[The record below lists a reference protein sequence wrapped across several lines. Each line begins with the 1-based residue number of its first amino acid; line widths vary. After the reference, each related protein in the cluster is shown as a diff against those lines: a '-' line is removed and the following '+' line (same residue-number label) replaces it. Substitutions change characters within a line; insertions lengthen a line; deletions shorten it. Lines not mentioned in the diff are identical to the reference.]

1 MPPLFL
7 YIQVMLLSIIEKRI
21 KALGLQLPQT
31 TAPMGAYIPAIIC
44 GNMVFVSGQL
54 PTVNS
59 IAQYKGSVG
68 DGISVDEGYQAARLA
83 ALNALAA
90 LKSAVG
96 DLDKVKRIVK
106 ITGYVRSAPGFEQ
119 QPKIVNGASELMVD
133 IFGEAGRHARAA
145 IGVSELPAGVPVE
158 IELIAEI

>member
-7 YIQVMLLSIIEKRI
+7 YIQVMLLSIVEERI
-21 KALGLQLPQT
+21 KALGLELPQT
-31 TAPMGAYIPAIIC
+31 AAPMGAYIPAIIC

-54 PTVNS
+54 PIINGV
-59 IAQYKGSVG
+59 AQYKGSVG
-68 DGISVDEGYQAARLA
+68 GNISVDEGYQAARLA
-83 ALNALAA
+83 AINALAA
-90 LKSAVG
+90 LKSAVEN
-96 DLDKVKRIVK
+96 LDNVKRIVK

-119 QPKIVNGASELMVD
+119 QAKIVNGASELMAD
-133 IFGEAGRHARAA
+133 IFGETGRHARAA